1 MTEPQARRGRPRK
14 DPKDVVSQTEANKR
28 WQADNKERAKYLQY
42 RSMARSFIRSQSTAD
57 DLDEL
62 RTLIDERSIQLGQ
75 HENNYFTKW
84 V

>member
-28 WQADNKERAKYLQY
+28 WQAANKDRAKYLQY
-42 RSMARSFIRSQSTAD
+42 RSTARSFIRNHATAD

-62 RTLIDERSIQLGQ
+62 RTLIAERSIQLGQ
-75 HENNYFTKW
+75 YDNNYFTK
-84 V
+84 